1 MGGVVGIRPLHPIVR
16 ACACVS
22 RRCGAVGVGSES
34 NSSTTALRSF
44 RLLRVLKLAKS
55 VPSLR
60 ALVITVIA
68 SLSHVAYMTLLLAL
82 FVFMFA
88 VLGVQCE
95 SVAVC
100 HRRPSLSTC
109 CSRLQRLCT
118 SAVTTRTRL

>member
-1 MGGVVGIRPLHPIVR
+1 V
-16 ACACVS
+16 CAAS
-22 RRCGAVGVGSES
+22 HGSS
-34 NSSTTALRSF
+34 SSSTSALRSF

-60 ALVITVIA
+60 ALVRTVVA
-68 SLSHVAYMTLLLAL
+68 SLPHVAYMTLLLAL

-100 HRRPSLSTC
+100 HRGSSLSTC
-109 CSRLQRLCT
+109 RYRLQRPCT